1 MTCDR
6 RKQHRTGSCNMF
18 LEPLKTLEFA
28 VTVLAVGHPV
38 HRVLHVLAFGYFGSG
53 GFSNPMPWDRRMR
66 GLQKATPHSGQGI
79 PGSPAGE
86 KCRSTVCVDWLL
98 AATRACCTVMNQ
110 GLSASGSVE
119 MRFRRS
125 VSRHWVANLEAG
137 SRCCSQRGSGQ
148 GKSEGSRPRAPA
160 C

>member
-1 MTCDR
+1 MTCYR
-6 RKQHRTGSCNMF
+6 RKQHRTGAFNMF
-18 LEPLKTLEFA
+18 LKPLKTLEFA
-28 VTVLAVGHPV
+28 VTVLVVRHPV
-38 HRVLHVLAFGYFGSG
+38 HRVLHALAFGYFGSG
-53 GFSNPMPWDRRMR
+53 SFSNPMPSRPVGSKNAGVAKGYAALWTGYPRLARRRKMQVHSLC
-66 GLQKATPHSGQGI
+66 GLAFGCHKG
-79 PGSPAGE
+79 
-86 KCRSTVCVDWLL
+86 LL
-98 AATRACCTVMNQ
+98 HCYEPRLV
-110 GLSASGSVE
+110 VE